1 MKAIQLALAS
11 VAIAVTIIGC
21 GKSEPAKSG
30 DGIQAV
36 RAKLAPEELSAVE
49 AQEWCA
55 VTADERLGSM
65 GPPLKIELKGQP
77 VYLCCNSCKKKAE
90 ADPDNTL
97 AKAAELKAKVLSLG
111 ASKK

>member
-1 MKAIQLALAS
+1 MAFAS
-11 VAIAVTIIGC
+11 AAIAVTFIGC

-30 DGIQAV
+30 DGIQEV
-36 RAKLAPEELSAVE
+36 RAKLRPEEFSAVE
-49 AQEWCA
+49 AQQWCA